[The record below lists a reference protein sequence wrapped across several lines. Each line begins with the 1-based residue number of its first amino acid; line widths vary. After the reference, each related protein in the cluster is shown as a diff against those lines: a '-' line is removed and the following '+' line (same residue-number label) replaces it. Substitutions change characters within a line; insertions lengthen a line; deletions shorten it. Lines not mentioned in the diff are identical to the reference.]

1 MATFTNQARLS
12 YGGNV
17 ALSNITVGEILDTV
31 SAVKTPVSVAYA
43 SDGDVT
49 YSVALVNSGTTD
61 INGITVTDNL
71 GEYNTDAGNVF
82 PLEYRNGTAR
92 LYIDGVLQPAPAVT
106 GGQPLVISGINLP
119 AGSNAILIYEATPTE
134 FAPLAQG
141 SIINNQATIT
151 SADLVAPI
159 NTAAALSVEV
169 APALSILKSVSPVAV
184 RDNSRI
190 TYTFTIQNTG
200 NAEVTD
206 AVINDTFV
214 PRLSDIAVT
223 YNGTQWTTPAQ
234 YTYNDTSG
242 VFATNAGQITVP
254 AATYTQD
261 DITGVITTI
270 PGTATVTVTG
280 TI

>member
-17 ALSNITVGEILDTV
+17 ALSNITFGEILDTV
-31 SAVKTPVSVAYA
+31 TAVKTPVSVAYA
-43 SDGDVT
+43 PDGDVT
-49 YSVALVNSGTTD
+49 YSLSLVNSGTTD

-71 GEYNTDAGNVF
+71 GEYNADAGNVF
-82 PLEYRNGTAR
+82 PLDYREGTVR
-92 LYIDGVLQPAPAVT
+92 LFIDGVLQPAPAVT
-106 GGQPLVISGINLP
+106 ANQPLTISGINLP
-119 AGSNAILIYEATPTE
+119 AGSNAILIYEATPNE
-134 FAPLAQG
+134 FTPLEQG
-141 SIINNQATIT
+141 SIINNQATVT

-159 NTAAALSVEV
+159 TTAATLPVEV
-169 APALSILKSVSPVAV
+169 APALAILKSISPVAV

-200 NAEVTD
+200 NEAVTD
-206 AVINDTFV
+206 AVINDTFA
-214 PRLSDIAVT
+214 PRLSNLAVT
-223 YNGTQWTTPAQ
+223 YNGTQWTSPAQ
-234 YTYNDTSG
+234 YTYNDATG

-254 AATYTQD
+254 AATYNQD
-261 DITGVITTI
+261 ETTGVITTV